1 MSLLVPDNVIDVTLS
16 DTVGNEKPAGVLYVG
31 TAGDLKVGAVQ
42 SGIVTFK
49 NIPNGTWL
57 RIRCKTV
64 YTTGSTASDII
75 KAW

>member
-16 DTVGNEKPAGVLYVG
+16 DVVGSLKPAGVLYIG

-49 NIPNGTWL
+49 NIPNGTFL
-57 RIRCKTV
+57 RIRCKTA
-64 YTTGSTASDII
+64 YTTGSTASNVI
-75 KAW
+75 KCW